1 MLSLETW
8 GAFLIRN
15 VVFDIGQVFVR
26 LNHRPFLGLLSEK
39 GIDASNIDTLLE
51 RISFNDHETGRID
64 GGTMLARFAGLA
76 STPISATELHAK
88 WVDMFELQSRM
99 VDLAH
104 RLSERYRVYLL
115 SNIGDLHWAHISRE
129 YRLHHVGHGALLSYL
144 AGVMKPH
151 EGIYVE
157 AERRFAL
164 EPAATVF
171 IDDRAEN
178 IAAARARGWHG
189 IVHSE
194 YETTLAGLR
203 ALAVEC

>member
-1 MLSLETW
+1 M
-8 GAFLIRN
+8 IRN

-26 LNHRPFLGLLSEK
+26 LDDRTFRGLLTEK
-39 GIDASNIDTLLE
+39 GVDASDLNVLLE
-51 RISFNDHETGRID
+51 RVSFNDHETGKLHGIAL
-64 GGTMLARFAGLA
+64 MERFAGLA
-76 STPISATELHAK
+76 SMPLSAADLHAK
-88 WVDMFELQSRM
+88 WVDMFELQPRM

-104 RLSERYRVYLL
+104 GLSERYRVYLL

-129 YRLHHVGHGALLSYL
+129 YGIHQIGHGALLSYL

-164 EPAATVF
+164 EPRATVF

-178 IAAARARGWHG
+178 IAAAKARGWHG
-189 IVHSE
+189 IVHSA
-194 YETTLAGLR
+194 YDTTLAELR
-203 ALAVEC
+203 ALEVEC

>member
-1 MLSLETW
+1 M
-8 GAFLIRN
+8 LIRN
-15 VVFDIGQVFVR
+15 VVFDIGQVFLR
-26 LNHRPFLGLLSEK
+26 LNHQPFLGFLAAKGVDVPHLDELL
-39 GIDASNIDTLLE
+39 T
-51 RISFNDHETGRID
+51 RIAFEDHETGRLH
-64 GGTMLARFAGLA
+64 GAGLMERFVKL
-76 STPISATELHAK
+76 ATEPVAHADMHAK
-88 WVDMFELQSRM
+88 WVDMFELQPRM

-129 YRLHHVGHGALLSYL
+129 YRLHHIGHGAVLSYL

-164 EPAATVF
+164 EPARTVF

-178 IAAARARGWHG
+178 IVAAKARGWHG
-189 IVHSE
+189 IVHTG
-194 YETTLAGLR
+194 YDTTVGELR
-203 ALAVEC
+203 ALSVEC

>member
-1 MLSLETW
+1 
-8 GAFLIRN
+8 
-15 VVFDIGQVFVR
+15 
-26 LNHRPFLGLLSEK
+26 LLSEN
-39 GIDASNIDTLLE
+39 GIDASNLDALLE
-51 RISFNDHETGRID
+51 RISFNDHETGMID

-76 STPISATELHAK
+76 SMPISATDLHAK
-88 WVDMFELQSRM
+88 WVDMFELQPRM

-104 RLSERYRVYLL
+104 RLSQAYRVYLL

-129 YRLHHVGHGALLSYL
+129 YRLHHIGHGALLSYL

-171 IDDRAEN
+171 IDDRTEN
-178 IAAARARGWHG
+178 IVAAKARGWHG